1 MQRSKRSEFISWMK
15 TISLALIIVI
25 ILHTFVFQLSIVKG
39 HSMEPTLREQEVLV
53 VNKWKY
59 LFGSPKVG
67 DVVILKNPLENDGKE
82 KLLVKRIV
90 GAPGD
95 KIEIYDHCLYRNGQQ
110 VDESYVDTE
119 IEGGPFGPYIVQA
132 DDYFVMGDNRHARAS
147 LDSRDFAAVDR
158 KLILGKADFIIWPLS
173 ELNSL

>member
-15 TISLALIIVI
+15 TISLALVIVI

-39 HSMEPTLREQEVLV
+39 HSMEPTLKEKEVLFI
-53 VNKWKY
+53 NKWKY

-67 DVVILKNPLENDGKE
+67 DVVILENPLGNDGKE

-95 KIEIYDHCLYRNGQQ
+95 KIEVYDRLLYRNGQQ
-110 VDESYVDTE
+110 VNESYIDTE
-119 IEGGPFGPYIVQA
+119 IEGESFGPYEVQA
-132 DDYFVMGDNRHARAS
+132 DQYFVMGDNRRAQAS